1 MSRRPIILIPPTQRN
16 HEEDIRLALNYTD
29 SLVKAGATPLILPL
43 TAEAAVYEQ
52 LFALGDGV
60 LLTGGHDVDPARYEN
75 AMGAR
80 GSEGKELVAEITP
93 LRDNVE
99 YALLDYALAHDLPVF
114 GICRGAQVLNCYF
127 GGTLWYDLPA
137 QFDPVTC
144 GFWPSWGFGA
154 EKGSADDTGADAPS
168 DAALPEAFRVGDLT
182 AKYAVLAHHKELP
195 NGDHDGT
202 LAHRAAL
209 EPGSRIAEILGC
221 EHLMVNSLHHQSV
234 RDVAPCLR
242 AVAVAP
248 DGVIEAVEHRELPNV
263 LGVQWHPEYYGLE
276 EPMNRYFSAL
286 VDAARASHST
296 SPAK

>member
-1 MSRRPIILIPPTQRN
+1 MPRRPIILIPPTQRN
-16 HEEDIRLALNYTD
+16 REEDIRLALNYTD

-60 LLTGGHDVDPARYEN
+60 LLTGGNDVDPVRYDD
-75 AMGAR
+75 ALRAHGTD
-80 GSEGKELVAEITP
+80 GKELVAETTP
-93 LRDNVE
+93 LRDSVE

-114 GICRGAQVLNCYF
+114 GICRGVQVLNCYF

-137 QFDPVTC
+137 QFDPATC

-154 EKGSADDTGADAPS
+154 ESGTAGDTAMNAPS
-168 DAALPEAFRVGDLT
+168 DAALPEAFRVSDLT
-182 AKYAVLAHHKELP
+182 AEHAVLPHHKELP

-202 LAHRAAL
+202 LAHPAAL

-242 AVAVAP
+242 AVGVAS
-248 DGVIEAVEHRELPNV
+248 DGVIEAVEHRELPNI

-276 EPMNRYFSAL
+276 EPMSRFFSAL
-286 VDAARASHST
+286 VNAACASHPTAS
-296 SPAK
+296 AK